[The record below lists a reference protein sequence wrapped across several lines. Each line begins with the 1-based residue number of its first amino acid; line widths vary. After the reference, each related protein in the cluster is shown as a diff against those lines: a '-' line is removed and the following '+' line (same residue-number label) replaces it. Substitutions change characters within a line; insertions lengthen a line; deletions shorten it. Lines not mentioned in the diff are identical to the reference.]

1 MTRIVWI
8 CDVVLMHRLCH
19 RARYNLLHRRN
30 IYVHILSHDEIIE
43 SSAGACISIS
53 VNVLSSWIRKQR
65 WHLFFIFCGRPGIS
79 NLWRVTRA
87 WPRRCHLR
95 NQSLRRFC
103 QPSGIECV
111 HVHKRHNFIPIGFI
125 SLVTCCAMIRR
136 CLLFYRMRAELR
148 HALSS
153 FLYRH
158 IQADRNLLIPFS
170 DRIYCMILISLLSD
184 RNHTGD
190 TWMFLPMSQDDC
202 PMTWLKHY
210 VVIMA

>member
-1 MTRIVWI
+1 MTRWNRAQDAIHIFQRETEMTRIVWI

-65 WHLFFIFCGRPGIS
+65 WHLFFSFCGRPGIS

-111 HVHKRHNFIPIGFI
+111 HVHKRHNFISAAFN
-125 SLVTCCAMIRR
+125 SLVTCCAIF
-136 CLLFYRMRAELR
+136 CSTGCEPNWDTLFP
-148 HALSS
+148 LSPYS
-153 FLYRH
+153 SRSKPSNTFFR
-158 IQADRNLLIPFS
+158 QNLLHDPHFATFWQES
-170 DRIYCMILISLLSD
+170 
-184 RNHTGD
+184 
-190 TWMFLPMSQDDC
+190 
-202 PMTWLKHY
+202 
-210 VVIMA
+210 